1 METNYGTW
9 TNWENTVAEMFA
21 ANTTPDVCQV
31 NWNWLYSYSADGSVF
46 LDLNLVSDVLDLS
59 QFSDDALTIFCGKG
73 TDGSAYPDVLQ
84 KDC

>member
-46 LDLNLVSDVLDLS
+46 LDLNLVS
-59 QFSDDALTIFCGKG
+59 TFCN
-73 TDGSAYPDVLQ
+73 
-84 KDC
+84 